1 MPDPTIFEQQMNE
14 LKTDMREVRSVLT
27 QMANAMSKL
36 AVLEERNIGVT
47 AEIARANVRL
57 SAVEVKITDIELDR
71 AKFNGSISGATTA
84 ARVLWAVVGG
94 GVCALAMPLLK
105 IAVGG

>member
-1 MPDPTIFEQQMNE
+1 MPDPTLFETQMNE
-14 LKTDMREVRSVLT
+14 LKTDMREVRAVLT

-47 AEIARANVRL
+47 AEIARANLRIA
-57 SAVEVKITDIELDR
+57 AVETKIGDIELSR
-71 AKFNGSISGATTA
+71 AKFDGSISGATTA

-105 IAVGG
+105 LAVGG